1 MKAASEMGRRHS
13 PTAAERHA
21 RDEARAEQ
29 LTKLH
34 EQLTAGVAELVEG
47 DSWKAMLT
55 AAARFHTYSWRNCL
69 LILAQMPHASR
80 VAGYRTWQSLGRQV
94 RKGERGIAVIAPVSY
109 RRNDDEEKAEDD
121 AEDSPAARRIRGWKI
136 EHVFD
141 ISQTDGEPLPE
152 IRPTILQDDG
162 PSGVWDA
169 LADQVAGDGF
179 QLLREAPQT
188 PGALGEMNQREQTV
202 RVRPGL
208 PEAPRHLGPNCPPLL
223 SGRASGTRSPLS
235 PAATRLVE
243 GGQQGTRLARCT
255 TTFQLM
261 TATIPV
267 AVLSVGEVSPG
278 FARLARL
285 HLTKRSSI
293 LAKRRRRTDPAQG
306 LA

>member
-1 MKAASEMGRRHS
+1 MGRRHS
-13 PTAAERHA
+13 PTAAERQA

-69 LILAQMPHASR
+69 LILAQMPTANR

-109 RRNDDEEKAEDD
+109 KRNDDEEKADD

-141 ISQTDGEPLPE
+141 VSQTDGEPLAE
-152 IRPTILQDDG
+152 VRPTILEGEG
-162 PSGVWDA
+162 PAGLWEA

-179 QLLREAPQT
+179 KLLREAPET
-188 PGALGEMNQREQTV
+188 PGALGSMNRKAQTV
-202 RVRPGL
+202 RALPGL
-208 PEAPRHLGPNCPPLL
+208 SSAQACKTLAHERAHMVLGHGSESCTDPRSRVEVEAESVAFLVLAALGFDT
-223 SGRASGTRSPLS
+223 SGYSFPYVAGWAEDGNEL
-235 PAATRLVE
+235 AAITE
-243 GGQQGTRLARCT
+243 
-255 TTFQLM
+255 
-261 TATIPV
+261 TAERVT
-267 AVLSVGEVSPG
+267 A
-278 FARLARL
+278 AA
-285 HLTKRSSI
+285 HQI
-293 LAKRRRRTDPAQG
+293 LAPIESSEA
-306 LA
+306 AA